1 MQIVSCPSCGAE
13 VKFRSHA
20 SVMAVCE
27 YCGTSVLKDA
37 DSVKDLGKMSSV
49 LEDYSP
55 IQIGASGVLGQRQFT
70 VVGRIQLR
78 YSAGM
83 WNEWYLLFDDGATSW
98 LGDSSGLYTVT
109 AEYKGNGIT
118 PHEINVPAF
127 EQLRPGASYGINGA
141 PYIAAEIRVADCIG
155 GQGELPFKVG
165 EGYQS
170 KVADFRRGTE
180 FITLDYSDS
189 PRPIIYTGM
198 AVTLESLRMQLLR
211 DDETIHRSAGRY
223 RGKLDA
229 LDCPS
234 CGSGIKYLPGVTTT
248 LVCPACQTQIDAA
261 GTEATVLAAGERVTA
276 ARPTLDL
283 GATANIN
290 KQDFTIIGMMR
301 RMDDEGTE
309 WTEYLMY
316 GARAGFSW
324 LVETDEGWS
333 GATVMSEWP
342 VVYTPGQQS
351 VVVEKAQYELLYAYG
366 SEVTFAAGAFNW
378 RVAVGDH
385 TQVEEFQAG
394 QIRLACETSEQEMT
408 WSRSAP
414 VAVDQLK
421 AWFGAQ
427 FHGSATPAKTAGGK
441 LAVKNRYRNAAKY
454 IIGFMLVINA
464 IPLLTNFSGTW
475 FMSAIGALAIYLP
488 ATFLDSNDK
497 S

>member
-55 IQIGASGVLGQRQFT
+55 IQIGTSGTLDKRQFT

-98 LGDSSGLYTVT
+98 LGDSSGMYTIT

-141 PYIAAEIRVADCIG
+141 PYIAAEVRLADCTG

-165 EGYQS
+165 AGYQS

-211 DDETIHRSAGRY
+211 DDDTIQRAAGRY

-234 CGSGIKYLPGVTTT
+234 CGSAIKYIPGVTTT

-261 GTEATVLAAGERVTA
+261 GPEAAVLAAGERVA
-276 ARPTLDL
+276 AAAPTLDL
-283 GATANIN
+283 GATAKIN
-290 KQDFTIIGMMR
+290 NQDFTIIGMMR

-309 WTEYLMY
+309 WSEYLMY

-324 LVETDEGWS
+324 LVETDEGWT
-333 GATVMSEWP
+333 GATVMAEWP
-342 VVYTPGQQS
+342 LAYAPGQQS
-351 VVVEKAQYELLYAYG
+351 VVVERTQYARLYDYG

-385 TQVEEFQAG
+385 THVEEFQAG
-394 QIRLACETSEQEMT
+394 QIRLACETSGQEMT

-421 AWFGAQ
+421 AWFGDQ
-427 FHGSATPAKTAGGK
+427 FQGSATPAKTSGGK
-441 LAVKNRYRNAAKY
+441 PFVNNRHRNAAKY
-454 IIGFMLVINA
+454 IIWFMLLINA

-475 FMSAIGALAIYLP
+475 FLSAIGALAIYLP
-488 ATFLDSNDK
+488 AVFLDSNDK

>member
-55 IQIGASGVLGQRQFT
+55 IQIGSAGVLDKRQFN

-98 LGDSSGLYTVT
+98 LGDSSGLYTIT

-118 PHEINVPAF
+118 PQEINVPEFA
-127 EQLRPGASYGINGA
+127 QLRAGASYGINGA

-165 EGYQS
+165 QGYQS
-170 KVADFRRGTE
+170 KVADFRRGAE

-189 PRPIIYTGM
+189 PRPVIYTGV
-198 AVTLESLRMQLLR
+198 AVKLDDLRMQLLR
-211 DDETIHRSAGRY
+211 DDDTIQRSARRY

-234 CGSGIKYLPGVTTT
+234 CGSAIKYLPGVTTT

-261 GTEATVLAAGERVTA
+261 SPEATVLAAGERVTA
-276 ARPTLDL
+276 ARPTIDL
-283 GATANIN
+283 GATAKIN
-290 KQDFTIIGMMR
+290 QQDFTIIGMMR
-301 RMDDEGTE
+301 REDDEGTE
-309 WTEYLMY
+309 WSEYLMY
-316 GARAGFSW
+316 GTRAGFSW

-333 GATVMSEWP
+333 GATVMAEWP
-342 VVYTPGQQS
+342 LAYAPGQPS
-351 VVVEKAQYELLYAYG
+351 VAAEKTQFKRLYDYG
-366 SEVTFAAGAFNW
+366 SKVTFAAGAFNW
-378 RVAVGDH
+378 RVAVGDVTH
-385 TQVEEFQAG
+385 VEEFEAG

-414 VAVDQLK
+414 VSADQLK
-421 AWFGAQ
+421 AWFGEQ
-427 FHGSATPAKTAGGK
+427 FHGSTAPAKSADKPLG
-441 LAVKNRYRNAAKY
+441 NDRYRYRKAAKY
-454 IIGFMLVINA
+454 IIWTMLAINA
-464 IPLLTNFSGTW
+464 IPLLTNFSDTW
-475 FMSAIGALAIYLP
+475 LLNAVAALAIYLP
-488 ATFLDSNDK
+488 AFFIDTNEI
-497 S
+497 